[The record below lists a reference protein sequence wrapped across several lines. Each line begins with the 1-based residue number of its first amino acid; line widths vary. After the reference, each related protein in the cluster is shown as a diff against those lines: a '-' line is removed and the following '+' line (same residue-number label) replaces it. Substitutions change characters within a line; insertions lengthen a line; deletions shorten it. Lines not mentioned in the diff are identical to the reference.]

1 MGLSEKIENMIEELG
16 QQANIGSLYQNRAK
30 LEKILIQ
37 LNHDIMDGKKELN
50 EKEVDDTFREY
61 NRLGR
66 LIAEAEK
73 ADSGRGA

>member
-50 EKEVDDTFREY
+50 EKEVDDAFREY